1 MVVELVYRSSKG
13 NDNYWARSLHFTRK
27 VEDHFQWKDKVELST
42 SLPKLV
48 NDYPILFARK
58 NNERF
63 YIKDLSENTFES
75 IDLQLLQESNN
86 EKGEIDNQE
95 EFNCPIKLI
104 AVDTR
109 DGRYYFSTSKEKFIA
124 NLEDK
129 SIRRWKELG
138 KAAATANAIRTN
150 KKIWN
155 KYPEWNPLSDY
166 VINLS
171 TGKVVWPRNELK
183 QGLVSIES
191 NPNSIN
197 NALLI
202 MMSDQLNTQLD
213 THFNSADELPT
224 VEPKSQVVIP
234 EIDLEKYSAKKCTM
248 PFNLLLKH

>member
-13 NDNYWARSLHFTRK
+13 NDNYWLKSLHFTRK

-75 IDLQLLQESNN
+75 IDPQLLQESND
-86 EKGEIDNQE
+86 EESEIDNRE
-95 EFNCPIKLI
+95 EFNCPIKLTDRKYFAI

-109 DGRYYFSTSKEKFIA
+109 DGRYYFSTSKGKFIA

-138 KAAATANAIRTN
+138 KAATTANAIRTN
-150 KKIWN
+150 KK
-155 KYPEWNPLSDY
+155 SG
-166 VINLS
+166 INI
-171 TGKVVWPRNELK
+171 RN
-183 QGLVSIES
+183 G
-191 NPNSIN
+191 
-197 NALLI
+197 
-202 MMSDQLNTQLD
+202 TR
-213 THFNSADELPT
+213 
-224 VEPKSQVVIP
+224 
-234 EIDLEKYSAKKCTM
+234 
-248 PFNLLLKH
+248 